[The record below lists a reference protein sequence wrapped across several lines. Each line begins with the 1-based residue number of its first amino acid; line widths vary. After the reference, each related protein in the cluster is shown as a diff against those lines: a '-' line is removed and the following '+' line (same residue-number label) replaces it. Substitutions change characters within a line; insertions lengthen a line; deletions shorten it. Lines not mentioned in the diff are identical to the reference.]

1 MNQHD
6 TVGAELFNG
15 VKREDEYFYLFLPQK
30 HHHNNNH
37 THHMKEG

>member
-15 VKREDEYFYLFLPQK
+15 VKREMNIPLPFLTTKAPPQQQP
-30 HHHNNNH
+30 
-37 THHMKEG
+37 